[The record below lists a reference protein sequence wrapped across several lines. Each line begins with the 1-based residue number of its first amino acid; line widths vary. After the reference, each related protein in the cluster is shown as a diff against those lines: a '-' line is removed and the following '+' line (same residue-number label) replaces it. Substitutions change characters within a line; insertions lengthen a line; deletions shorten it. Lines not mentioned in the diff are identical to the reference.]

1 MATENPHLIWI
12 DCEMT
17 GLSLIEDALVEIA
30 VLVTDSELNVIGD
43 GVDFVIRTSQ
53 EKLDS
58 MNDFVKEMHTSS
70 GLIHE
75 IPKGITLEEAQTKVI
90 AYLNESNATPGKS
103 PLAGNS
109 VSVDRSFIARDMP
122 LLNDF
127 LHYRTIDVTSI
138 KELTRRWLPR
148 IYFAAPEKT
157 GNHRALGDI
166 QDSIAELKYYRE
178 AAFAAAPGAEGS
190 VLKEIAERV
199 SKDG

>member
-1 MATENPHLIWI
+1 
-12 DCEMT
+12 MT

-30 VLVTDSELNVIGD
+30 VLVTDSELNIIGD
-43 GVDFVIRTSQ
+43 GVDCVIRTSQ
-53 EKLDS
+53 EKLDA
-58 MNDFVKEMHTSS
+58 MNDYVTEMHTSS

-75 IPKGITLEEAQTKVI
+75 IPKGISLEEAQDKVI
-90 AYLNESNATPGKS
+90 AYLHESGATPGKS

-109 VSVDRSFIARDMP
+109 VSVDRSFIARDMA

-148 IYFAAPEKT
+148 VYFAAPEKT

-166 QDSIAELKYYRE
+166 KDSIAELKYYRE
-178 AAFAAAPGAEGS
+178 AAFLASPGPESAA
-190 VLKEIAERV
+190 LKEIAERI